1 MIIGLVSDTHL
12 NEHSEELMTKIK
24 IAFKGVDLILHAGD
38 LTSEIVIEDLEKIAP
53 VIAVQGN
60 MDRFNGLDL
69 PKTQIIEKEGIKIGL
84 SHGEVYPRGDNQ
96 QLYYIA
102 KELGVKI
109 LVTGHTHQAKIEEY
123 EDVLLLNPGSPTS
136 PKLADPTVMLLELDN
151 GEVEVKPIKLG
162 ESTCSALNLDQF
174 KKWVKIMGSRWQQ
187 EKKNDPYYKK
197 AKSEEYRSRASYKLK
212 QLDKKFKIIK
222 QGNTVVDL
230 GASPGGWSQ
239 IALEKVGEEGLVVGV
254 DLNRIKPF
262 EEENFYSIRGDFTI
276 EEVQNQIIEK
286 INGKTKVLI
295 SDASPSLTGIKN
307 IDQLNSYDLIDS
319 IITIADNILEP
330 KGNLVIKAFQGKEY
344 KAILDKLKKKFRV
357 LKTTKP
363 PSSRKKSAEI
373 YIIGLGFKKQ
383 S

>member
-174 KKWVKIMGSRWQQ
+174 KK
-187 EKKNDPYYKK
+187 
-197 AKSEEYRSRASYKLK
+197 
-212 QLDKKFKIIK
+212 
-222 QGNTVVDL
+222 
-230 GASPGGWSQ
+230 
-239 IALEKVGEEGLVVGV
+239 
-254 DLNRIKPF
+254 
-262 EEENFYSIRGDFTI
+262 
-276 EEVQNQIIEK
+276 
-286 INGKTKVLI
+286 
-295 SDASPSLTGIKN
+295 
-307 IDQLNSYDLIDS
+307 
-319 IITIADNILEP
+319 
-330 KGNLVIKAFQGKEY
+330 
-344 KAILDKLKKKFRV
+344 
-357 LKTTKP
+357 
-363 PSSRKKSAEI
+363 
-373 YIIGLGFKKQ
+373 
-383 S
+383 